1 MDCSIADGLFPD
13 PHNCRGLVKN
23 IIDNVLVLGKMS
35 VLLIP
40 DRGGKTFGN
49 ISILSL
55 VCDLRSNIPTLVFH
69 ISRGSNFDFFQS
81 LNKDS

>member
-23 IIDNVLVLGKMS
+23 IIDDVSVLGKMS
-35 VLLIP
+35 VLPIP
-40 DRGGKTFGN
+40 DRGGQTSGN

-55 VCDLRSNIPTLVFH
+55 VCDLRSYIPILVFH
-69 ISRGSNFDFFQS
+69 ISRGTNFDLFQP